1 MKIFNKLT
9 LILSLLCIHTACY
22 GTFFDIENLRIGP
35 NPLVQGKDPIIINY
49 VASLPH
55 TAEYFVYT
63 VTGELI
69 LTQKFD
75 HNIPSVTHAGE
86 CQFILLDSLAM
97 GRVPKQ
103 LYVVIIVF
111 DSGTEKIKKKQYV
124 IVK

>member
-1 MKIFNKLT
+1 MKLFNKIT

-55 TAEYFVYT
+55 SAEYFVYS

-69 LTQKFD
+69 LTKKFD
-75 HNIPSVTHAGE
+75 HNISNVTQAGE
-86 CQFILLDSLAM
+86 CQLILLDTLKYPA
-97 GRVPKQ
+97 
-103 LYVVIIVF
+103 
-111 DSGTEKIKKKQYV
+111 E
-124 IVK
+124 